1 MGNVIYL
8 PRDEA
13 LNLVAY
19 GQMSR
24 GSFYIKVR
32 PGHYAEA
39 RADLEKIPGMATLID
54 LKEIKREV
62 DHYVGLMHIIVYVM
76 LMFALVMA
84 FTLTFNTITINI
96 LERER
101 EIATIRTIGT
111 QSWKISAMTTLE
123 NVIYGLFSMIPGFI
137 LGVGV
142 GKYAMSLQQ
151 TEYFS
156 ISFVVYG
163 STFLMV
169 AIGIILILLIC
180 QIPSLQYVKKV
191 ELAKATKERGG

>member
-1 MGNVIYL
+1 
-8 PRDEA
+8 
-13 LNLVAY
+13 
-19 GQMSR
+19 
-24 GSFYIKVR
+24 
-32 PGHYAEA
+32 
-39 RADLEKIPGMATLID
+39 
-54 LKEIKREV
+54 
-62 DHYVGLMHIIVYVM
+62 
-76 LMFALVMA
+76 
-84 FTLTFNTITINI
+84 
-96 LERER
+96 
-101 EIATIRTIGT
+101 
-111 QSWKISAMTTLE
+111 
-123 NVIYGLFSMIPGFI
+123 MIPGFI